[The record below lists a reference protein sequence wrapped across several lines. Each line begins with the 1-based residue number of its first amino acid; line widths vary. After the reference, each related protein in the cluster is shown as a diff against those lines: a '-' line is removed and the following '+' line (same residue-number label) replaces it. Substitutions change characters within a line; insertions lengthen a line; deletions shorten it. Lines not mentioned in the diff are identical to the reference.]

1 MPEFG
6 LIVHM
11 KNKNRLNYMHFRAKM
26 NRGDSAP
33 AGRTSATHLIQI
45 RGKKMARK
53 LEDLPPLSQQISE
66 LLSRRTADLLNLIT
80 IKEHAIK
87 NAPAGSVRIVQRRN
101 KVLQFYKK
109 TTPGDYQGT
118 YMSREE
124 DGLARSLVQK
134 DYDQRALEKAK
145 DELRLIQSF
154 QTTLQK
160 KSTDTAFAALD
171 ETRKTLVTPATL
183 TDAQYAERWQKQPY
197 RKTKKYEE
205 NQKLTTDN
213 GELVRSK
220 SEVIIANLLK
230 CNNVPYR
237 YEFPLVIARIDDGEV
252 DDGSEDYCE
261 FHPDFYCLNVRTR
274 QEYAWEHFGKMDD
287 EEYAKRAIEKL
298 SLYSANGYFP
308 GKNLIITME
317 SKNSQIQSHEISRVI
332 KEYLK

>member
-1 MPEFG
+1 
-6 LIVHM
+6 
-11 KNKNRLNYMHFRAKM
+11 
-26 NRGDSAP
+26 
-33 AGRTSATHLIQI
+33 
-45 RGKKMARK
+45 MARK

-87 NAPAGSVRIVQRRN
+87 NAPAGSVRIVHRRN

-109 TTPGDYQGT
+109 TTPGDYQGI

-124 DGLARSLVQK
+124 DGLARRLVQK
-134 DYDQRALEKAK
+134 DYNQRALEKAR
-145 DELRLIQSF
+145 DELRLIKSF
-154 QTTLQK
+154 QTSLQK
-160 KSTDTAFAALD
+160 KSTDTAIAALD
-171 ETRKTLVTPATL
+171 DTRKTLVTPATL
-183 TDAQYAERWQKQPY
+183 TDAQYAERWQKQLY
-197 RKTKKYEE
+197 HKSKKYEK
-205 NQKLTTDN
+205 NQKMTTEND
-213 GELVRSK
+213 ELVRSK

-230 CNNVPYR
+230 SNNVPYR
-237 YEFPLVIARIDDGEV
+237 YEFPLVIVRTDNGEV
-252 DDGSEDYCE
+252 NDGSEDYCE

-274 QEYAWEHFGKMDD
+274 QEYVWEHFGKMDD

-317 SKNSQIQSHEISRVI
+317 SISSQIKSDEINRVI

>member
-33 AGRTSATHLIQI
+33 AGRTSATHLIQV
-45 RGKKMARK
+45 RGIKMARK

-66 LLSRRTADLLNLIT
+66 LLSRRTDDLINLIK
-80 IKEHAIK
+80 IKEHALK
-87 NAPAGSVRIVQRRN
+87 NAPTGSVRIVQRRN

-118 YMSREE
+118 YMPREE
-124 DGLARSLVQK
+124 DALARRLVQK
-134 DYDQRALEKAK
+134 DYNQRALEKAR
-145 DELRLIQSF
+145 DELRLIKSF
-154 QTTLQK
+154 QTSLQK

-171 ETRKTLVTPATL
+171 DTRKTLVIPATL
-183 TDAQYAERWQKQPY
+183 TDAQYAERWQKQLY

-230 CNNVPYR
+230 SNNVPYR
-237 YEFPLVIARIDDGEV
+237 YEFPLVIARIDDG
-252 DDGSEDYCE
+252 
-261 FHPDFYCLNVRTR
+261 
-274 QEYAWEHFGKMDD
+274 
-287 EEYAKRAIEKL
+287 
-298 SLYSANGYFP
+298 
-308 GKNLIITME
+308 
-317 SKNSQIQSHEISRVI
+317 
-332 KEYLK
+332 